1 MQPNY
6 NALRMS
12 EQRALAK
19 DRGLREYSELRKA
32 DLISLLRSHDAST
45 QASKEERA
53 QFDSEEELDKED
65 EVDSPSDESY
75 QTIMEE
81 GAQRQFD
88 SEESDNEE

>member
-19 DRGLREYSELRKA
+19 DRGLRGYSDLRKA
-32 DLISLLRSHDAST
+32 DLISLQRSHDATT
-45 QASKEERA
+45 QASVEEIA
-53 QFDSEEELDKED
+53 QFEED

-88 SEESDNEE
+88 PEESDNKE